1 MHIQASFL
9 PTPPQS
15 DSGDWGGMTLPRRAQ
30 PWRLWESK
38 ERIHWE
44 KGESVPSHQAC
55 WLLQLWW
62 QRWGGR
68 GGRRR
73 RVQPVLP
80 WPAEAMPALFLSSLA
95 SASLSMS
102 FPTAQDKLQ
111 VPEVPSY
118 SHFPSETS
126 VADTFWVICLIK
138 AQDICWFLV
147 YVERWKEKERS
158 SKSITDGQIC
168 KICFSHC
175 WWAKERSKLERY
187 G

>member
-1 MHIQASFL
+1 MIEEILPFTHAHSGFL
-9 PTPPQS
+9 SANTTS
-15 DSGDWGGMTLPRRAQ
+15 VRLRRLGRHDPAKKSTVETVGVEGKD
-30 PWRLWESK
+30 PLRKRGVSAFPL
-38 ERIHWE
+38 
-44 KGESVPSHQAC
+44 G
-55 WLLQLWW
+55 LLIVAALV
-62 QRWGGR
+62 REGVR
-68 GGRRR
+68 GGRWRC
-73 RVQPVLP
+73 VQPVLP
-80 WPAEAMPALFLSSLA
+80 WPAEAMPALFLSSLM

-111 VPEVPSY
+111 VPAVPSY

-147 YVERWKEKERS
+147 YVERWKENERS

-175 WWAKERSKLERY
+175 
-187 G
+187 